1 MEAMSNLI
9 AITIVSIFLLL
20 LLIISKL
27 FSKKKCPICKKEI
40 TKDNL
45 WKLDHY
51 ERFTCNNCKNTIY
64 EK

>member
-1 MEAMSNLI
+1 MEAMSNLV

-27 FSKKKCPICKKEI
+27 ISKKKCPICKKEI
-40 TKDNL
+40 SKDNL
-45 WKLDHY
+45 WKLNHY